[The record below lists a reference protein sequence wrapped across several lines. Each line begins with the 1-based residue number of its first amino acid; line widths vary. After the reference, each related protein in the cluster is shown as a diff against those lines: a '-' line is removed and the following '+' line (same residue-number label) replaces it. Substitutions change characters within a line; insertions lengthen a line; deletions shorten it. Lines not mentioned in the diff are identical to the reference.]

1 MFTPAHAQDSA
12 PKLSA
17 VRPGLPQDSRTR
29 LKLSAWT
36 MLIVIWNRKPKFVQN
51 LASIPKCLDG
61 CRCTSVQSAMQQH
74 FTILDD
80 RGAIFQSSMNMTS
93 SSFSFLNPASIAH
106 VHKFRVFKVK
116 PIT

>member
-1 MFTPAHAQDSA
+1 
-12 PKLSA
+12 
-17 VRPGLPQDSRTR
+17 
-29 LKLSAWT
+29 
-36 MLIVIWNRKPKFVQN
+36 
-51 LASIPKCLDG
+51 
-61 CRCTSVQSAMQQH
+61 MQQH

-106 VHKFRVFKVK
+106 VHKFWVFKVK